1 MDKYLKNPTD
11 SNRAGQ
17 FYSRAKWPKASV
29 VRWIGGNRPVQRRR
43 RERKGAKAQGRKG
56 KAEKAEEK
64 KGTQRCKGART
75 QREGGKSEEGKGGEC
90 RREGRVKGRDS
101 KATDGL
107 FLKITSGSELH
118 PLNLP
123 CRSFLLC
130 VLAPLHLCVLF
141 FSFSLLPTRPC
152 YCSRPL
158 TISLPARVVIA
169 W

>member
-1 MDKYLKNPTD
+1 M
-11 SNRAGQ
+11 
-17 FYSRAKWPKASV
+17 
-29 VRWIGGNRPVQRRR
+29 
-43 RERKGAKAQGRKG
+43 
-56 KAEKAEEK
+56 
-64 KGTQRCKGART
+64 
-75 QREGGKSEEGKGGEC
+75 
-90 RREGRVKGRDS
+90 KGRDS

-141 FSFSLLPTRPC
+141 FSSSLLPTRPC
-152 YCSRPL
+152 YYSRPL